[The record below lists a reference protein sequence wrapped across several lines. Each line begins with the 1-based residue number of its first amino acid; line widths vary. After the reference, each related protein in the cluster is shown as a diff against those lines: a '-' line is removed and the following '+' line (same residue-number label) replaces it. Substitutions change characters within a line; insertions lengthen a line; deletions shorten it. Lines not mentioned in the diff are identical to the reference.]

1 MCTVDSI
8 SVTRNGQ
15 PHATAAPINL
25 NDDDFGDFASQP
37 LSAINDRNASS
48 GTGVADDDFDDVFGD
63 FTSATVPPRSAA
75 TQTNKPVP
83 SQKDNGVSLLD
94 MDFEDGNNVPLP
106 STLTASKKTPQK
118 ATLQKRTNGFFAVNP
133 AVLSSP
139 SSGRPSPTGKD
150 GSCHAYDVYKE
161 QHIRLTPY
169 VKVLRSCSTA
179 NSSTITSSISA
190 SQALSLLFPPTQ
202 NGPAPLDAQASVL
215 ADLLSF
221 LSAAVEPTR
230 DWGWLRRVLGGVC
243 DRFESVCLN
252 AFDRAEKLA
261 ESTSISPF
269 SPAQSINTSDS
280 ATAALRK
287 VSEAS
292 WNVYRTTRETEP
304 REKRYR
310 PHAKESLFT
319 SGAKF
324 GSSNAMVVQE
334 FIHDQSEWELG
345 RAWVEKR
352 EVFYEGS
359 KWDSTKNIV

>member
-1 MCTVDSI
+1 M
-8 SVTRNGQ
+8 RNGQ
-15 PHATAAPINL
+15 PPITAAPINL

-37 LSAINDRNASS
+37 LSAINDGNP
-48 GTGVADDDFDDVFGD
+48 GGPGVANDEFEDVFGD
-63 FTSATVPPRSAA
+63 FTSAGVLTRPGA
-75 TQTNKPVP
+75 TQAQKLAP
-83 SQKDNGVSLLD
+83 SQQSDAVSLLD
-94 MDFEDGNNVPLP
+94 MDFEDGHNVPLP
-106 STLTASKKTPQK
+106 STLTSSRKTPQK

-133 AVLSSP
+133 AVLNSASTGRHSP
-139 SSGRPSPTGKD
+139 ASKD
-150 GSCHAYDVYKE
+150 GSCHAYNIYKE

-202 NGPAPLDAQASVL
+202 NGPAPLDVQASVL

-230 DWGWLRRVLGGVC
+230 DWGWLRRVLSGVC

-261 ESTSISPF
+261 ESTTISPF
-269 SPAQSINTSDS
+269 SPAQSASTSDS
-280 ATAALRK
+280 AVAALRL

-292 WNVYRTTRETEP
+292 WDVYRTTRETEP

-310 PHAKESLFT
+310 AHARESLFT
-319 SGAKF
+319 PSAKF
-324 GSSNAMVVQE
+324 GSSNATVVQE

-359 KWDSTKNIV
+359 KWDSTKNIVYVVTD